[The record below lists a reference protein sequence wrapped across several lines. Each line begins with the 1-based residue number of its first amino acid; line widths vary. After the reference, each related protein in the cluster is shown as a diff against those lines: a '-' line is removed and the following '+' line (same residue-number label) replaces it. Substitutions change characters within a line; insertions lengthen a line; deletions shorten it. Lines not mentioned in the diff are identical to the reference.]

1 MKEHHADQAALPG
14 RDEQRASRV
23 AFFVA
28 GFGSAAWAALVP
40 YAKAHAAINDG
51 SLGLLLLCLG
61 IGSTVTMPFSGVL
74 ASRFGCRA
82 VIVVAAV
89 ILASSL
95 PLLATSSALPL
106 LAVTLIVFGAGLG
119 AMDVAMNIQAIV
131 VEAASGRSMMSGFH
145 GFFSVGGAVGAGVMA
160 ALLSVGKSPLVAAG
174 SMSIV
179 ICAAVVVAFP
189 NLLPYGIKSD
199 GPALALPRGIVL
211 IIGVFCFV
219 LFLTEGAILD
229 WSALFLTTVRHL
241 EASNAGLGYAAFATA
256 MTIGRLTGD
265 RVVERLGPERV
276 VLLGSLCAA
285 GGFVLTI
292 ASPSSLVAFAGFAL
306 VGIGCANIVPVLF
319 SAAGRQRDMA
329 PSIAVPAITTIGYAG
344 ILTGPA
350 AIGFVSQLAN
360 LSTAFLALA
369 AMLVAVALG
378 ARVLRRV
385 ERAARA

>member
-1 MKEHHADQAALPG
+1 
-14 RDEQRASRV
+14 
-23 AFFVA
+23 VA

-369 AMLVAVALG
+369 AMLVAVALS